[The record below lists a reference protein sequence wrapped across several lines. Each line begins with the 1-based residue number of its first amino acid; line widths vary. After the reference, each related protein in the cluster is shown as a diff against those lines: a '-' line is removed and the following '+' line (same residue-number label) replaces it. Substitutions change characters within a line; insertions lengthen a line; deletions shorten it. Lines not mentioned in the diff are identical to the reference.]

1 MVSRDEPEHRRGI
14 GLALAGGGPVGAVYE
29 IGALRALEEALDGV
43 DLSDLDIYVGVSA
56 GALIAAFLA
65 NEVTPTQLVREVM
78 IEDPDDPFLPKVFFT
93 PAYGEWLRRTTAVPR
108 LVVEALLDLARRP
121 NPLKA
126 LRRLARAIPV
136 AVFESE
142 PIRRALVHHFS
153 KRGRTDDFRELSH
166 RLVVVA
172 TDLGTGT
179 PIRFGEPGWDRVP
192 ISTAIQA
199 SVALPGLYP
208 PVVVNGRHCADGV
221 LLKTVHAST
230 AFDAGAE
237 LVLCI
242 NPIVP
247 VDTSAGVEAG
257 ALPRGVLVRSGLPT
271 LLAQTFRTLI
281 HSRLQVGFASYG
293 ARYRGS
299 DFVLFEPDRDEYQ
312 MFFSSVFDLSSR
324 RAICDLAYRAT
335 RRDLARRRRRLEPI
349 LAKHGVRIRA
359 EALNDLDRDVWTS
372 LGYTREAGRRHHG
385 ERRKVTESLDR
396 ALTRLE
402 AALDETIKPRAP
414 RKSKARRMAGPR

>member
-1 MVSRDEPEHRRGI
+1 MVSHDEAAHRRGI

-29 IGALRALEEALDGV
+29 IGALRALEEALDGL
-43 DLSDLDIYVGVSA
+43 DLNDLDIYVGVSA

-65 NEVTPTQLVREVM
+65 NGVTPAQLVREVM
-78 IEDPDDPFLPKVFFT
+78 IEDPDDPFLPEVFFT
-93 PAYGEWLRRTTAVPR
+93 PAYREWLRRATAVPR
-108 LVVEALLDLARRP
+108 LLGEALLDLARRP

-126 LRRLARAIPV
+126 VRRLTHAIPV

-153 KRGRTDDFRELSH
+153 RRGRSDDFRQLSH

-179 PIRFGEPGWDRVP
+179 PIRFGEPGWDHVP

-208 PVVVNGRHCADGV
+208 PVVINGKHCVDGV

-237 LVLCI
+237 LVLCV

-257 ALPRGVLVRSGLPT
+257 ALPRSVLVSSGLPT
-271 LLAQTFRTLI
+271 VLAQTFRTLI
-281 HSRLQVGFASYG
+281 HSRLQVGFQSYG

-335 RRDLARRRRRLEPI
+335 RRDLVRRRRRLAPI
-349 LAKHGVRIRA
+349 LAKHGVRIRPN
-359 EALNDLDRDVWTS
+359 ALDDLDRDVWTS
-372 LGYTREAGRRHHG
+372 LGYAPEARSKRSTRH
-385 ERRKVTESLDR
+385 RKVTDSLDQ

-402 AALDETIKPRAP
+402 AALGNPTKRPTPR
-414 RKSKARRMAGPR
+414 RSKSRS